1 MARLTPIISPWM
13 CSRCSNRR
21 AMSPVGTFDT
31 CGHMVAMSVHR
42 GRPKGTDRHPNRREW
57 VESRCPDKTSRL
69 HPRHVVPKLAQAYEP
84 EVPVEMREWIGR
96 TLASPDL
103 AFDAQPPAQPHGG
116 VIVDRSIGFANTADA
131 EVALASA

>member
-1 MARLTPIISPWM
+1 MRAYGGDVPFIGVDRNAPIDIQTDANG
-13 CSRCSNRR
+13 SRCS
-21 AMSPVGTFDT
+21 
-31 CGHMVAMSVHR
+31 
-42 GRPKGTDRHPNRREW
+42 
-57 VESRCPDKTSRL
+57 DKTSRL